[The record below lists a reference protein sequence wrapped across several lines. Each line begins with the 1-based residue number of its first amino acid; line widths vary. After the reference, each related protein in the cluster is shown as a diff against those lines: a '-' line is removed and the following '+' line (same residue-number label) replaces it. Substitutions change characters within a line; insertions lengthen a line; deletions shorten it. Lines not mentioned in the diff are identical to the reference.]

1 MDIDAVEVKKICG
14 FIPKNIDIYI
24 NAFVHKSL
32 GKGINSYER
41 LEFIGDSVVGLI
53 VADILYEMFPN
64 ESEGF
69 LTRVRTKIVSS
80 KGLSMLSKELKL
92 HNFIKMNEKAV
103 MNKWNEN
110 PRILEDVFESFMGAL
125 YLDRGILTCKKF
137 MKKLINKY
145 IDMNEIVKDTNYKDI
160 LMKYLQCNKKPQAMY
175 KISNESGPDHAKIFT
190 IQLEIDGKKIA
201 EGYDSI
207 KKIAEQK
214 AALRALTILEV
225 VY

>member
-1 MDIDAVEVKKICG
+1 MDINATEVKKLCG

-32 GKGINSYER
+32 GKGVNSYER
-41 LEFIGDSVVGLI
+41 LEFIGDSVVGMV

-80 KGLSMLSKELKL
+80 KGLSMLSKQIGMHK
-92 HNFIKMNEKAV
+92 FIKMNEKAV

-110 PRILEDVFESFMGAL
+110 PRILEDVFEAFVGAL
-125 YLDRGILTCKKF
+125 YLDKGVITCKKF
-137 MKKLINKY
+137 MNKLIKKY

-160 LMKYLQCNKKPQAMY
+160 LMKYLQSKKKTQAIY

-190 IQLEIDGKKIA
+190 IQLDIDGKTIA
-201 EGYDSI
+201 EGHDSI
-207 KKIAEQK
+207 KKTAEQK

-225 VY
+225 VF